1 MDSKDRI
8 KIVKRVSIITV
19 IVNILLSVI
28 KIIVGTIGFS
38 SAIVADGIHSL
49 SDVFTTIIAFLG
61 VIMSA
66 KKADDDHQYGHEK
79 FEPVMSKILATVLI
93 ITAAFIG
100 YKGIVN
106 INNVE
111 NLVTPS
117 KLNLIVAIISII
129 TKEWMYRYTI
139 VASVQI
145 NSSALRADAWH
156 HRSDAMSS
164 VGSLIGVGGA
174 IFGVTILDPIA
185 SIVIAM
191 IILKV
196 AVEIY
201 LKSIDEI
208 MDKAANEETINRIN
222 ELIMSVE
229 GVLSVDELL
238 TRQHVAFLY
247 VDVEIGVKGELSLW
261 ESHEIAEKVHHLIEE
276 KIESVKHCMVHVNPY

>member
-229 GVLSVDELL
+229 GVISVDELL
-238 TRQHVAFLY
+238 TRQHVALIY

-261 ESHEIAEKVHHLIEE
+261 ESHEIAEKVHHLVEE

>member
-1 MDSKDRI
+1 MDSKNRI

-28 KIIVGTIGFS
+28 KIVVGTIGYS

-61 VIMSA
+61 VTLSS
-66 KKADDDHQYGHEK
+66 KKADEDHQYGHEK

-93 ITAAFIG
+93 ITAVFIG
-100 YKGIVN
+100 YKGILN

-129 TKEWMYRYTI
+129 TKEWMYRYTV
-139 VASVQI
+139 VAAVRI

-174 IFGVTILDPIA
+174 ILGITILDPIA

-196 AVEIY
+196 AVSIY

-208 MDKAANEETINRIN
+208 MDKSANEETILKIN

-229 GVLSVDELL
+229 GVHSVDELL
-238 TRQHVAFLY
+238 TRQHVALLY

-261 ESHEIAEKVHHLIEE
+261 ESHEIAETVHLLIEE
-276 KIESVKHCMVHVNPY
+276 KIEIVKHCMVHVNPY